1 LGGFLFLE
9 KSRAYQYNKV
19 KGNIM
24 AKKKIK
30 LNDLHQA
37 HGKDESS
44 ETVQSLDQLWG
55 DDGLSK
61 YKTLEISEYTQ
72 QLAEMNKSDL
82 QNHAAKLGLVPI
94 DSREILVKRLV
105 SEFKKHTTKYQPVRK
120 PQAKD
125 DSKEAKVRKLLSD

>member
-1 LGGFLFLE
+1 LE
-9 KSRAYQYNKV
+9 KSVINQYNKI

-24 AKKKIK
+24 AKKKLK

-37 HGKDESS
+37 HGKDENKDS
-44 ETVQSLDQLWG
+44 VQSLDQIWG

-61 YKTLEISEYTQ
+61 YKTLDVIEYTQ
-72 QLAEMNKSDL
+72 NLAEMNKSDL

-105 SEFKKHTTKYQPVRK
+105 AEFKKHVTKYQPVRK
-120 PQAKD
+120 QENVD
-125 DSKEAKVRKLLSD
+125 ESKEAKVRKLLSD

>member
-1 LGGFLFLE
+1 MGGFLFLE
-9 KSRAYQYNKV
+9 KSRLHQYNKI

-61 YKTLEISEYTQ
+61 
-72 QLAEMNKSDL
+72 
-82 QNHAAKLGLVPI
+82 
-94 DSREILVKRLV
+94 
-105 SEFKKHTTKYQPVRK
+105 
-120 PQAKD
+120 
-125 DSKEAKVRKLLSD
+125 